1 MGFNGEIKKNGRY
14 TQEFVDAVEKCIK
27 KGMNLNDTAEE
38 LAVDWYGS
46 GFRQLYFKL
55 KRDVNMAETIP
66 QMQANNKGDYTAH
79 KDDSLKGDKAIDTL
93 GKEPLSSTK
102 QSSLLQKPDEDKKR
116 DVFTSKPVAK
126 IQPNKEEA
134 KTVTEEHKVEESKVE
149 ESKVEEAP
157 TEKPKKRAGR
167 PKGSK
172 NKPKIPVIKSAKDI
186 KKPETSKPVVEEG
199 VKKEPQIPSACVG
212 RGMNFNAK
220 LELLQQLK
228 NSDYTV
234 TDPKSDVEVST
245 EFLDS
250 TLEKF
255 KSTLANKEDFVGV
268 DYLLGSIDAKIDSLE
283 NEILERQ
290 NTISFLRFL
299 SLELKNLSNKEV

>member
-93 GKEPLSSTK
+93 GKEPLSSSK
-102 QSSLLQKPDEDKKR
+102 QSSSLQEPDEVKKR
-116 DVFTSKPVAK
+116 DIFASKPVAK
-126 IQPNKEEA
+126 TQPNKEEA
-134 KTVTEEHKVEESKVE
+134 KTVTEEPKVEEP
-149 ESKVEEAP
+149 KVEEAP
-157 TEKPKKRAGR
+157 MEKPKKKAGR

-186 KKPETSKPVVEEG
+186 KKPETSKPVVEEE

-212 RGMNFNAK
+212 RGMSFDAK

-228 NSDYTV
+228 DSGYTI
-234 TDPKSDVEVST
+234 TSPKSDLEVST
-245 EFLDS
+245 EFLDN

-255 KSTLANKEDFVGV
+255 KSTLANKEGFVGV

>member
-93 GKEPLSSTK
+93 GKEPLSSSK
-102 QSSLLQKPDEDKKR
+102 QSSSLQEPDEVKKR
-116 DVFTSKPVAK
+116 DIFASKPVAK
-126 IQPNKEEA
+126 TQPNKEEA
-134 KTVTEEHKVEESKVE
+134 KTVTEEPKVEEP
-149 ESKVEEAP
+149 KVEEAP
-157 TEKPKKRAGR
+157 MEKPKKKAGR

-186 KKPETSKPVVEEG
+186 KKPETSKPVVEEE

-212 RGMNFNAK
+212 RGMSFEAK
-220 LELLQQLK
+220 RELLQQLK
-228 NSDYTV
+228 DSGYMI

-245 EFLDS
+245 EFLDN

-255 KSTLANKEDFVGV
+255 KSTIANKENFVGV

>member
-55 KRDVNMAETIP
+55 KRDVNMAEAIP

-102 QSSLLQKPDEDKKR
+102 QSSSLQKPDEVKKR

-126 IQPNKEEA
+126 LQPKQEEA
-134 KTVTEEHKVEESKVE
+134 KTVTEEHKVEEP
-149 ESKVEEAP
+149 KVEEAP
-157 TEKPKKRAGR
+157 TEKPKKRVGR
-167 PKGSK
+167 PKGYK

-186 KKPETSKPVVEEG
+186 KKPETSKPVVKEEI
-199 VKKEPQIPSACVG
+199 KEEPQIPSACVG
-212 RGMNFNAK
+212 RGMNFEAK
-220 LELLQQLK
+220 RELLQQLK
-228 NSDYTV
+228 DSGYMI

-245 EFLDS
+245 EFLDN

-255 KSTLANKEDFVGV
+255 KSTLANKDDFVGV

>member
-93 GKEPLSSTK
+93 GKEPLSSSK
-102 QSSLLQKPDEDKKR
+102 QSSSLQEPDEVKKR
-116 DVFTSKPVAK
+116 DIFASKPVAK
-126 IQPNKEEA
+126 TQPNKEEA
-134 KTVTEEHKVEESKVE
+134 KTVTEEPKVEEP
-149 ESKVEEAP
+149 KVEEAP
-157 TEKPKKRAGR
+157 MEKPKKKAGR

-186 KKPETSKPVVEEG
+186 KKPETSKPVVEEE

-212 RGMNFNAK
+212 RGMSFDAK

-228 NSDYTV
+228 DSGYTI
-234 TDPKSDVEVST
+234 TSPKSDLEVST
-245 EFLDS
+245 EFLDN

-255 KSTLANKEDFVGV
+255 KSTIANKENFVGV